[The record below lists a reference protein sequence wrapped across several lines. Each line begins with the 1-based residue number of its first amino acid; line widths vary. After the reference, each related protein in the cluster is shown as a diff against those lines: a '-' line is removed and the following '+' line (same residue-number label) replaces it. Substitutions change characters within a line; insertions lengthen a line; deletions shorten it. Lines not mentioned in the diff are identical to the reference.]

1 MSDSFDSL
9 SKYGQSF
16 QSKTLSALLS
26 DSQLLE
32 SLVDIIKPDFF
43 ESESNKW
50 IVNTILKYY
59 NDYKKLPTLDVFKVE
74 LNRTDN
80 KILKTTV
87 KDQLRHIYTEV
98 GNVDLDFIKKEF
110 SDFCRNQNLKEVI
123 LQSVDL
129 LKAGNYNKIKEL
141 VDNAMKIGTSA
152 DIGHNY
158 INDVLLRM
166 EDESRDTVPTG
177 FEPIDDLMDGGLSG
191 GELAVIV
198 AASGIGKSWVLSQ
211 IGAHAMKE
219 GKNVVHYTL
228 ELSETYV
235 GRRYDTILSGIT
247 PHELKDKQEEVV
259 QKLKSIKGNVIIKY
273 FPPKGITTKKLE
285 THIDKLIQTG
295 YKPDLIIID
304 YADLLR
310 SHYVTS
316 DSTYQEAGNVYIEL
330 RGLSGEYGIP
340 IWTASQANRSSIQ
353 NEIIEADS
361 IADSY
366 AKIMNAD
373 FVMSLMRKPSDKIN
387 NTARF
392 HVMKN
397 RFGPDGLTFPAKM
410 DTNIG
415 MIRIFENTS
424 PNGMMAMK
432 DSKDG
437 EKIEKQ
443 LLFNKYAEINGYNK
457 PKSTGF

>member
-1 MSDSFDSL
+1 MSETFDSL
-9 SKYGQSF
+9 SRYGQSF
-16 QSKTLSALLS
+16 QSKTISALLT
-26 DSQLLE
+26 DTQLLE
-32 SLVDIIKPDFF
+32 TLVDIIKPEFF

-50 IVNTILKYY
+50 IVSTIIKYY
-59 NDYKKLPTLDVFKVE
+59 NDYKQVPTLDVFKVE
-74 LNRTDN
+74 LNKCDN

-129 LKAGNYNKIKEL
+129 LKAGNYGKIKEL

-158 INDVLLRM
+158 INDLMLRM
-166 EDESRDTVPTG
+166 EDESRETVPTG
-177 FEPIDDLMDGGLSG
+177 LEPIDDLMDGGLSG

-211 IGAHAMKE
+211 IGANAMKS

-247 PHELKDKQEEVV
+247 PHELKDRQEEVA
-259 QKLKSIKGNVIIKY
+259 QKLKLIKGNVMIKY
-273 FPPKGITTKKLE
+273 FPPKGITTKKIE
-285 THIDKLIQTG
+285 THIDKLIQTNF
-295 YKPDLIIID
+295 KPDLIIID

-310 SHYVTS
+310 SHYVTGE
-316 DSTYQEAGNVYIEL
+316 STYQEAGNIYIEL

-340 IWTASQANRSSIQ
+340 IWTASQANRCLSLDTLVDTPNGKIQ
-353 NEIIEADS
+353 IHKIKEGDLIMTHSGYKPVTKVYPIETQASYKIKLKSGKEIIVSAKHMFPTQYGQYKS
-361 IADSY
+361 IETGLD
-366 AKIMNAD
+366 
-373 FVMSLMRKPSDKIN
+373 VGDK
-387 NTARF
+387 
-392 HVMKN
+392 
-397 RFGPDGLTFPAKM
+397 
-410 DTNIG
+410 
-415 MIRIFENTS
+415 
-424 PNGMMAMK
+424 
-432 DSKDG
+432 
-437 EKIEKQ
+437 
-443 LLFNKYAEINGYNK
+443 LFTKK
-457 PKSTGF
+457 T